1 MKLYEKIKNIFHN
14 YRNIE
19 ENSIDYENAKTIL
32 KNDRNAILIDVR
44 SPQEYKE
51 NHLNGSINLP
61 LYDLERNCDK
71 IKYNKED
78 TLIIY
83 CQSGNRSKRALKI
96 LLDQG
101 YTHLYE
107 IKGGLDAIWC
117 VGVPLG
123 TFHLGTFFKNVPKWN
138 VPKGTP

>member
-1 MKLYEKIKNIFHN
+1 MKLYEKIKKIFHN

-101 YTHLYE
+101 YTHRYE
-107 IKGGLDAIWC
+107 IKGGLDAI
-117 VGVPLG
+117 
-123 TFHLGTFFKNVPKWN
+123 
-138 VPKGTP
+138 

>member
-1 MKLYEKIKNIFHN
+1 MKLYKKIKKIFHN

-32 KNDRNAILIDVR
+32 KNDKNAILIDVR

-61 LYDLERNCDK
+61 LYDLERNSDK

-107 IKGGLDAIWC
+107 IKGGLDGI
-117 VGVPLG
+117 GVPLVSLWG
-123 TFHLGTFFKNVPKWN
+123 RFI
-138 VPKGTP
+138 

>member
-61 LYDLERNCDK
+61 LYDLEKNCDK
-71 IKYNKED
+71 IKYNKQD

-107 IKGGLDAIWC
+107 IKGGLDEI
-117 VGVPLG
+117 G
-123 TFHLGTFFKNVPKWN
+123 
-138 VPKGTP
+138 